1 MCSINVAAGINALLM
16 NSDSFDNTAV
26 GGGAMT
32 ANTTGDHN
40 TAVGDN
46 ALANN
51 TTGSSNTAL
60 GYRAR
65 MSAANQIN
73 STAIGARAEVAG
85 SNNLVLGSVIG
96 VNGATATVNA
106 GIGTTLPLQRLEV
119 VGNVFQDKSSKNHI
133 SSI

>member
-26 GGGAMT
+26 G
-32 ANTTGDHN
+32 
-40 TAVGDN
+40 DN

-60 GYRAR
+60 GYQAR
-65 MSAANQIN
+65 MSAANQID

-96 VNGATATVNA
+96 VNGATATANA

-133 SSI
+133 SSV